1 MDEIVDRVMHS
12 AEIKSILDNE
22 SREEIRIKTR
32 NYIATLS
39 SAGRKDVDQLTECG
53 LAYLH
58 QLHKGPDPRYTGC

>member
-58 QLHKGPDPRYTGC
+58 QLH

>member
-1 MDEIVDRVMHS
+1 MDEVVDRVMNS
-12 AEIKSILDNE
+12 TEIKSILDNE
-22 SREEIRIKTR
+22 SREEIKVKTP

-58 QLHKGPDPRYTGC
+58 QLHKGLDPRYTGC

>member
-1 MDEIVDRVMHS
+1 MAEVIDRVMNS
-12 AEIKSILDNE
+12 DEIKSILDNE
-22 SREEIRIKTR
+22 SREEIRVKTR

-39 SAGRKDVDQLTECG
+39 SAGRKDIDQLTECG